1 MYKSVGFHFLP
12 FHLFGFGTGKIASGA
27 FTGLQALNKREVI
40 PAQRIK
46 GCFFMGV
53 IISDLLINMSCYK
66 LSPKT
71 K

>member
-1 MYKSVGFHFLP
+1 MNLSKVSIFCHSTCLAS
-12 FHLFGFGTGKIASGA
+12 GTGKIASGA